1 MKLSRLTPVVFIVW
15 LVFYMVGNNIL
26 PVTDPVES
34 NYALTAKEMVLS
46 GNWLSPQIYGT
57 YWYDKPIM
65 IYWLIALGF
74 KLFGIADWV
83 VRLPSTLFGAL
94 SVATMYQAIRS
105 MSGRWVLGLIAASV
119 LGSSLMFWTVAHG
132 VVTDMVLLYTTLMIM
147 IYAYKGLV
155 LNRRNAMIVAYAFA
169 ALGVLTKGPVAI
181 VLPGIILLIYAA
193 IYRSGTMLKRIFD
206 WRGILVFCAIA
217 LPWYAYMYS
226 VHGQAFIDG
235 FLGLH
240 NVTRA
245 TQSEHPEDNVWWY
258 YIAIFLGASLPWTG
272 AVIYGIISGYKQR
285 RKAYVYCLAWG
296 LGTILFYT
304 LMATKYPLY
313 TFVSLIPVSAFGA
326 MGVMKAVRAGRSRVL
341 PWIIIGPTLLLWLSY
356 VVASFFAPWGFYY
369 LLYVVVAV
377 SVLLVLHAWY
387 THHRYRLV
395 SIIVLGTMVI
405 SSIVLMEGVE
415 PLFKQRSSIDVVP
428 VVDSYDG
435 DVYYY
440 NGYSTA
446 VVYYTGHKV
455 VKINGD
461 ESRWDDQGKL
471 KRRSAEWQKKYL
483 MQQVSE
489 KEFIKILSS
498 GKPLMLIVP
507 KGEIKHFRQS
517 FIYPYVSEYSEAGTS
532 EVYILNKQTLFH

>member
-83 VRLPSTLFGAL
+83 VRLPSTFFGAL

-181 VLPGIILLIYAA
+181 VLPGIILLIYAV

-313 TFVSLIPVSAFGA
+313 TFVSLIPFSAFGA

>member
-226 VHGQAFIDG
+226 VHGKAFIDG

-313 TFVSLIPVSAFGA
+313 TFVSLIPFSAFGA

-517 FIYPYVSEYSEAGTS
+517 SIYSYVSEYSEAGTS

>member
-217 LPWYAYMYS
+217 LPWYAYMYF

-313 TFVSLIPVSAFGA
+313 TFVSLIPFSAFGA

-356 VVASFFAPWGFYY
+356 VVASFFAQWGFYY

-517 FIYPYVSEYSEAGTS
+517 SIYPYVSEYSEAGTS

>member
-1 MKLSRLTPVVFIVW
+1 MKLSRLTPVMFIVW
-15 LVFYMVGNNIL
+15 LVFYMVGNNVL

-65 IYWLIALGF
+65 IYWFIALGF

-181 VLPGIILLIYAA
+181 VLPGIILLVYAA

-217 LPWYAYMYS
+217 LPWYVYMYS
-226 VHGQAFIDG
+226 VHGQDFIDG

-272 AVIYGIISGYKQR
+272 AVIYGIISGYKQC

-313 TFVSLIPVSAFGA
+313 TFVSLVPFSAFGA

-356 VVASFFAPWGFYY
+356 AAASFFAPWGFYY
-369 LLYVVVAV
+369 LLYVVIAV

-387 THHRYRLV
+387 TNHRYRLV

-415 PLFKQRSSIDVVP
+415 PLFKQRSSVDVVP

-461 ESRWDDQGKL
+461 QSRWDDQGKL

-517 FIYPYVSEYSEAGTS
+517 SIYPYVSEYSEAGTS

>member
-83 VRLPSTLFGAL
+83 VRLPSTFFGAL

-313 TFVSLIPVSAFGA
+313 TFVSLIPFSAFGA

>member
-313 TFVSLIPVSAFGA
+313 TFVSLIPFSAFGA

>member
-155 LNRRNAMIVAYAFA
+155 LNRRNAMIVAYVFA

-313 TFVSLIPVSAFGA
+313 TFVSLVPFSAFGA
-326 MGVMKAVRAGRSRVL
+326 MGVMKAVRAGRSRIL
-341 PWIIIGPTLLLWLSY
+341 PWIIIGPALLLWLSY
-356 VVASFFAPWGFYY
+356 AAASFFAPWGFYY

-387 THHRYRLV
+387 TNHRYRLV

-517 FIYPYVSEYSEAGTS
+517 SIYPYVSEYSEAGTS

>member
-94 SVATMYQAIRS
+94 SVATMYQAIHS

-471 KRRSAEWQKKYL
+471 KKRSAEWQKKYL

-517 FIYPYVSEYSEAGTS
+517 SIYPYVSEYSEAGTS

>member
-105 MSGRWVLGLIAASV
+105 MSGRWVLGLIASSV

-313 TFVSLIPVSAFGA
+313 TFVSLIPFSAFGA

-356 VVASFFAPWGFYY
+356 VVASFFAQWGFYY

-498 GKPLMLIVP
+498 GKPLMLLVP

-517 FIYPYVSEYSEAGTS
+517 SIYPYVSEYSEAGTS